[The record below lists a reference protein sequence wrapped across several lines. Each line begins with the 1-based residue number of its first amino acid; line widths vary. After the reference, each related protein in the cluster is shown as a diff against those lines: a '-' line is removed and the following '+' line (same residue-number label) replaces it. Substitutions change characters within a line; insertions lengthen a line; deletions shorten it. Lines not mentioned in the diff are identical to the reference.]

1 MITRRNK
8 CVGAWRSLVAYL
20 NGVQR
25 AEGSNPSAPTMNFKG
40 LTILSEAPRPQGK
53 DESEILPTETIPWG
67 LLVSSEL

>member
-1 MITRRNK
+1 
-8 CVGAWRSLVAYL
+8 
-20 NGVQR
+20 
-25 AEGSNPSAPTMNFKG
+25 MNFKG